1 MRRELNFSVPK
12 VKSLQRKETCQPT
25 RQHKIKLN
33 EVNAARKEERK
44 ANAQALS
51 GEGAGSWGG
60 VNQKVADSG
69 KNQEREREKHCRNAE
84 NHESRNNHTSKR
96 KITVDCM

>member
-1 MRRELNFSVPK
+1 MRQELNFSVPK
-12 VKSLQRKETCQPT
+12 VKSPQRKETCQPT

-33 EVNAARKEERK
+33 EVNIARKEERK

-69 KNQEREREKHCRNAE
+69 KNRREREKSIVE
-84 NHESRNNHTSKR
+84 MQ
-96 KITVDCM
+96 KITSREIIILLKEK